1 MSIDDAKTALH
12 RLTVDEK
19 MMPDLDSADLNAV
32 IRNVYEPAGMKLFS
46 PVLHEAESAD
56 YGACRFRLDGHNIV
70 FRVAKTTPT
79 KIGQFV
85 TLWKRR
91 RPGDAIEPLDAGD
104 PVDFVVVCTS
114 NAAHHGQFIFT
125 RKILIEKGVISS
137 PDTVG
142 KRAIRVYPPWSNPVA
157 IEAVRTQKWQLRYFL
172 DFSEGG
178 AADPTHV
185 RGFFT
190 G

>member
-1 MSIDDAKTALH
+1 MI
-12 RLTVDEK
+12 
-19 MMPDLDSADLNAV
+19 PDLDSTNPATV
-32 IRNVYEPAGMKLFS
+32 VQNVYEAAGMKLS
-46 PVLHEAESAD
+46 NPVLHEAESAD
-56 YGACRFRLDGHNIV
+56 YGACRFGLDGHNIV

-91 RPGDAIEPLDAGD
+91 RPGDAIEPLDASD

-114 NAAHHGQFIFT
+114 NAVRRGQFVFD
-125 RKILIEKGVISS
+125 RKILIEKGVMSS

-157 IEAVRTQKWQLRYFL
+157 TEAVRTQKWQLRYFL
-172 DFSEGG
+172 DLSECR
-178 AADPTHV
+178 AADPEHV
-185 RGFFT
+185 RQFFKS
-190 G
+190 

>member
-1 MSIDDAKTALH
+1 
-12 RLTVDEK
+12 
-19 MMPDLDSADLNAV
+19 MPDLDSADLNAV